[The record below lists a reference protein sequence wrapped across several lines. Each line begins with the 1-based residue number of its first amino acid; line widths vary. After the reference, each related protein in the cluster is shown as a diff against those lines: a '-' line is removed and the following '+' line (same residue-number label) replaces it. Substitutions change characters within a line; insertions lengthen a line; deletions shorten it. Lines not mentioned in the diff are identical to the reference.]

1 MPGSR
6 VYSSR
11 GYNNNRRQEQN
22 DRSQIEALP
31 LAEKKVLIG
40 PLEPPAG
47 SRPGLGE
54 LWRDFGPTYA
64 ANGFIG
70 WLFAV
75 TAPVAIILTVG
86 SQGGLSE
93 AEISSWVFAV
103 FVCNGLITILFCWL
117 YREPL
122 VFFWT
127 IPGAVLVGPA
137 LAHLSFAEVVG
148 AYYLTGLL
156 MFLLSVTGWVRRAMA
171 AVPMP
176 IVMGMVA
183 GVFLRFGLDLV
194 RALHQDLWIAG
205 PMVAA
210 WIALSVWTTL
220 GRRMPPLIGALL
232 VGVGAALLD
241 GRFDAATFASL
252 QVIEPVIQ
260 APAWSLAAAIE
271 LVVPLAITV
280 LVVQNGQGI
289 AVLRAVGHQ
298 PPVNAIA
305 AACGIGSLVAAVFGG
320 VSSCLTGPTNAIVSS
335 SGEKPRHYT
344 AGIFVG
350 LLALLFGVLA
360 PTFTRF
366 LLDAPAAFVMTLAG
380 LAMLKILQAAFVT
393 CFSDRYTLG
402 ALTAFLV
409 TVADLPLFN
418 IGAAFWGLIAGI
430 AISRLLEPD
439 DYRGDGNAT

>member
-1 MPGSR
+1 
-6 VYSSR
+6 V
-11 GYNNNRRQEQN
+11 N
-22 DRSQIEALP
+22 LP
-31 LAEKKVLIG
+31 LEK
-40 PLEPPAG
+40 PATP
-47 SRPGLGE
+47 RAGLRRM
-54 LWRDFGPTYA
+54 WRDFGLTYA
-64 ANGFIG
+64 ANGFVG

-75 TAPVAIILTVG
+75 TAPVAIILSVG
-86 SQGGLSE
+86 SRGGLSE
-93 AEISSWVFAV
+93 AEIASWVFGV
-103 FVCNGLITILFCWL
+103 FFVNGLISILFCWL

-127 IPGAVLVGPA
+127 IPGTVLVGPS

-148 AYYLTGLL
+148 AFYLTGSL
-156 MFLLSVTGWVRRAMA
+156 MFVLSITGWVRRAMA

-194 RALHQDLWIAG
+194 RALHDDFVIAG
-205 PMVAA
+205 PMAIT
-210 WIALSVWTTL
+210 WIVLSVAPAL

-232 VGVGAALLD
+232 VGVGAALID
-241 GRFDAATFASL
+241 GRFAAGTFAGL
-252 QVIEPVIQ
+252 DIIQPVIQ

-298 PPVNAIA
+298 PPVNAIT
-305 AACGIGSLVAAVFGG
+305 AACGIGSVVSAVFGG

-335 SGEKPRHYT
+335 SGENARHYT

-350 LLALLFGVLA
+350 LLALVFGLLA

-380 LAMLKILQAAFVT
+380 LALLKILQAAFST
-393 CFSDRYTLG
+393 CFGDRFTLG
-402 ALTAFLV
+402 ALVAFLV

-418 IGAAFWGLIAGI
+418 IGAAFWGLVAGI
-430 AISRLLEPD
+430 LVSRLLERD
-439 DYRGDGNAT
+439 DFTRE

>member
-1 MPGSR
+1 M
-6 VYSSR
+6 
-11 GYNNNRRQEQN
+11 
-22 DRSQIEALP
+22 
-31 LAEKKVLIG
+31 
-40 PLEPPAG
+40 
-47 SRPGLGE
+47 
-54 LWRDFGPTYA
+54 WRDFGLTYA
-64 ANGFIG
+64 ANGFVG

-75 TAPVAIILTVG
+75 TAPVAIILSVG
-86 SQGGLSE
+86 SRGGLSE
-93 AEISSWVFAV
+93 AEIASWVFGV
-103 FVCNGLITILFCWL
+103 FFFNGLISILFCWL

-127 IPGAVLVGPA
+127 IPGTVLVGPS

-148 AYYLTGLL
+148 AFYLTGLL
-156 MFLLSVTGWVRRAMA
+156 MFVLSITGWVRRAMA

-194 RALHQDLWIAG
+194 RALHDDFSIAG
-205 PMVAA
+205 PMVVT
-210 WIALSVWTTL
+210 WIVLSVSPAL

-232 VGVGAALLD
+232 VGVGAALID
-241 GRFDAATFASL
+241 ARFAASTFAAL
-252 QVIEPVIQ
+252 DLIEPVIQ
-260 APAWSLAAAIE
+260 APAWSLAATIE

-298 PPVNAIA
+298 PPVNAIT
-305 AACGIGSLVAAVFGG
+305 AACGIGSLVSAAFGG

-335 SGEKPRHYT
+335 SGERARHYT

-350 LLALLFGVLA
+350 MLALVFGLLA

-380 LAMLKILQAAFVT
+380 LALLKILQAAFTT
-393 CFSDRYTLG
+393 CFGDRFTLG
-402 ALTAFLV
+402 ALVAFLV

-418 IGAAFWGLIAGI
+418 IGAAFWGLVAGI
-430 AISRLLEPD
+430 LVSRLLEG
-439 DYRGDGNAT
+439 GDFASASH

>member
-1 MPGSR
+1 M
-6 VYSSR
+6 
-11 GYNNNRRQEQN
+11 
-22 DRSQIEALP
+22 
-31 LAEKKVLIG
+31 
-40 PLEPPAG
+40 
-47 SRPGLGE
+47 
-54 LWRDFGPTYA
+54 WRDFGLTYA
-64 ANGFIG
+64 ANGFVG

-75 TAPVAIILTVG
+75 TAPVAIILSVG
-86 SQGGLSE
+86 SRGGLSE
-93 AEISSWVFAV
+93 AEIASWVFGV
-103 FVCNGLITILFCWL
+103 FFFNGLISILFCWL

-127 IPGAVLVGPA
+127 IPGTVLVGPS

-148 AYYLTGLL
+148 AFYLTGLL
-156 MFLLSVTGWVRRAMA
+156 MFVLSITGWVRRAMA

-194 RALHQDLWIAG
+194 RALHDDFVIAG
-205 PMVAA
+205 PMVVT
-210 WIALSVWTTL
+210 WVVLSVAPAL

-232 VGVGAALLD
+232 VGVGAALID
-241 GRFDAATFASL
+241 GRFAAGTFAAL
-252 QVIEPVIQ
+252 DLIEPVIQ
-260 APAWSLAAAIE
+260 APAWSLAATIE

-298 PPVNAIA
+298 PPVNAIT
-305 AACGIGSLVAAVFGG
+305 AACGIGSLVSAAFGG

-335 SGEKPRHYT
+335 SGERARHYT

-350 LLALLFGVLA
+350 LLALVFGLLA

-380 LAMLKILQAAFVT
+380 LALLKILQAAFTT
-393 CFSDRYTLG
+393 CFGDRFTLG
-402 ALTAFLV
+402 ALVAFLV

-418 IGAAFWGLIAGI
+418 IGAAFWGLVAGI
-430 AISRLLEPD
+430 LVSRLLEG
-439 DYRGDGNAT
+439 GDFASASH